1 MNKEELLKEIENA
14 KTIAGRNIMGCSESF
29 YNAYYSVRECF
40 GMEELKK
47 MDEKELN
54 DLLKLGDFLAEV
66 FY

>member
-1 MNKEELLKEIENA
+1 MNKEELLKEIREVKAA
-14 KTIAGRNIMGCSESF
+14 KGRNIMGCSEAF

-40 GMEELKK
+40 GMEELEK